1 LSNEVSRGASDRVIV
16 LDRDGTLV
24 LDRGYLEDPAGLEW
38 TEGALQALLWWRAHG
53 YRLVV
58 VTNQSGVGRGLF
70 AAERVEAVHAGLRTM
85 ARAAGVE
92 LAGIYY
98 CPHHPDDHCRC
109 RKPEPGLLY
118 AAAAEHGFDPGCSV
132 VIGDKESD
140 VELGMRVGAKTILIR
155 EDARGALEPGCTH
168 PHLIAPSLLAA
179 AHEVT
184 QRGW

>member
-1 LSNEVSRGASDRVIV
+1 MIV

-24 LDRGYLEDPAGLEW
+24 VDRGYLDDPAALEW
-38 TEGALQALLWWRAHG
+38 AEGAVQALTWWRAHG
-53 YRLVV
+53 YRVIV

-70 AAERVEAVHAGLRTM
+70 TADRIEAVHARLRTM
-85 ARAAGVE
+85 ASAVGIE

-98 CPHHPDDHCRC
+98 CPHHPDDRCPC

-118 AAAAEHGFDPGCSV
+118 AAASKHGFDPASSV

-140 VELGMRVGAKTILIR
+140 VELGMRVGAKSILIR
-155 EDARGALEPGCTH
+155 TDAGALVEPRRTRAN
-168 PHLIAPSLLAA
+168 LTAPSLLAA

-184 QRGW
+184 RRCW